1 MNHRTLNSIYLPL
14 KITFG
19 LVPIVAGLDKFFGF
33 LTDWKAYLSPQIT
46 SALPFSPEVMMGVV
60 GIIEILVG
68 LAILTRFTRLG
79 AYVASVWLV
88 LIAANLILAGV
99 LDVAV
104 RDIVMAIAAF
114 TLGRIA
120 GLRNESLTAKDL
132 RCNEALGHAVHG

>member
-1 MNHRTLNSIYLPL
+1 MHEKTLNSIYLPL

-33 LTDWKAYLSPQIT
+33 LTDWKAYLSPQIA
-46 SALPFSPEVMMGVV
+46 SALPVSPEVMMGVV
-60 GIIEILVG
+60 GIIEIVVG

-88 LIAANLILAGV
+88 LIAANLILAGA

-104 RDIVMAIAAF
+104 RDVVMAIAAF
-114 TLGRIA
+114 TLGQTA
-120 GLRNESLTAKDL
+120 ALRGEPLIPDTL
-132 RCNEALGHAVHG
+132 RREAEVGHAVHG

>member
-1 MNHRTLNSIYLPL
+1 MNDKTLNSIYLPL

-46 SALPFSPEVMMGVV
+46 SALPFSPEVMMGLV
-60 GIIEILVG
+60 GIIEIVVG

-88 LIAANLILAGV
+88 LIATNLILAGV

-114 TLGRIA
+114 TLGQTA
-120 GLRNESLTAKDL
+120 ALRGEPLIPESL
-132 RCNEALGHAVHG
+132 RREGEVGHAVHG